1 MNLSASE
8 RYEIWNML
16 ASEMKKYAEMLIVNA
31 DNIPRDADDQRAI
44 YRDAKSVIDFADL
57 SLFAKYLYG

>member
-1 MNLSASE
+1 MLNLSASE

-44 YRDAKSVIDFADL
+44 YRDAK
-57 SLFAKYLYG
+57 YLYG